1 MSYLPPARL
10 IPTITKRL
18 KFIQLTSAGVNHLAT
33 HPIFT
38 STSIP
43 ITTTSGIHGPP
54 ISEWVALQILS
65 DNHLQ
70 RTMYKWQSE
79 RRWVRAAGDS
89 TAGLRDGV
97 GRRVGILGYGSI
109 GRQCKIP
116 LCQIIR
122 LARLTSY
129 SCTRPIR
136 NGHGHYR
143 VHC

>member
-10 IPTITKRL
+10 VPTIAKTL
-18 KFIQLTSAGVNHLAT
+18 KFIQLTSAGVNHLAA

-65 DNHLQ
+65 DSHLQ
-70 RTMYKWQSE
+70 RTMYKWQAE
-79 RRWVRAAGDS
+79 KRWVRAAGVGSYDFRDS
-89 TAGLRDGV
+89 V

-109 GRQCKIP
+109 GRQCKAP
-116 LCQIIR
+116 SK
-122 LARLTSY
+122 AKAT
-129 SCTRPIR
+129 
-136 NGHGHYR
+136 
-143 VHC
+143 

>member
-10 IPTITKRL
+10 VPTFTKNV
-18 KFIQLTSAGVNHLAT
+18 KFIQLTSAGVNHLAA

-38 STSIP
+38 SSSIP

-65 DNHLQ
+65 DSHLQ

-89 TAGLRDGV
+89 TLGLRDSV

-109 GRQCKIP
+109 GRQCNSSPPKKKIWKINQTNSP
-116 LCQIIR
+116 QLHASSQR
-122 LARLTSY
+122 WAWT
-129 SCTRPIR
+129 
-136 NGHGHYR
+136 
-143 VHC
+143 